1 MKHNFWRVLALAVL
15 ATGLLF
21 FLAGRF
27 NVISTGLGTILL
39 LLLLTE
45 RPAWRAPVIDRCA
58 WAAIFGLILL
68 LAVGRLLEPLWAWLP
83 FHFARELLVSWLVL
97 SLPGWWAGRS
107 PASAD

>member
-15 ATGLLF
+15 ATCLLF

-45 RPAWRAPVIDRCA
+45 RPEWGAPAIDRCA
-58 WAAIFGLILL
+58 WAAIFGMILL
-68 LAVGRLLEPLWAWLP
+68 LAVGRLLEPIWERLP
-83 FHFARELLVSWLVL
+83 FLFARELLVSWLLLCV
-97 SLPGWWAGRS
+97 PGWWAGRA
-107 PASAD
+107 PASGD

>member
-21 FLAGRF
+21 FLSGRF

-45 RPAWRAPVIDRCA
+45 KLERGASTIDRCA
-58 WAAIFGLILL
+58 WAGVFGLILL
-68 LAVGRLLEPLWAWLP
+68 LAVGRLLEPIWAQLP
-83 FHFARELLVSWLVL
+83 FHIARELLVSWLLLCV
-97 SLPGWWAGRS
+97 PGWWAGRS
-107 PASAD
+107 PATGE